1 MKQTTLGLLALTA
14 VLSGGG
20 LYLVM
25 SRMGPY
31 DETAWL
37 SLTLFAMSS
46 FVCAAS
52 VFTLIGALARLFLY
66 REETYFFHFLIALR
80 QGLLLAF
87 FLVGYLALSS
97 LEVAT
102 WWNLVLFLIS
112 LFFVELYFLNR
123 EVTK

>member
-1 MKQTTLGLLALTA
+1 MKKTTIGLLILTA
-14 VLSGGG
+14 LLSGGG
-20 LYLVM
+20 LYLTIN
-25 SRMGPY
+25 RMGPY

-37 SLTLFAMSS
+37 SLTLLGLSAF
-46 FVCAAS
+46 FCAAS
-52 VFTLIGALARLFLY
+52 IFTLIGSLTRLALY

-87 FLVGYLALSS
+87 FIVGYLALSA
-97 LEVAT
+97 LMVAT
-102 WWNLVLFLIS
+102 WWNLLLFLVS